1 MQALDLLWDDYFR
14 KMNDVLNPIN
24 SYIMQFQETRN
35 KVQKRERKLVD
46 YDKSRHNVEA
56 LRNSAKKK
64 DDVKLTKARE
74 ELEVST
80 ALRSL
85 PFPPLFLSAAGATRP
100 YAINN

>member
-1 MQALDLLWDDYFR
+1 MLPRVFQALDLLWDDYFR

-24 SYIMQFQETRN
+24 NYIAQFHDMRN
-35 KVQKRERKLVD
+35 KIGKRGRKLVD

-74 ELEVST
+74 ELEVSCT
-80 ALRSL
+80 DS
-85 PFPPLFLSAAGATRP
+85 FSCHG
-100 YAINN
+100 